1 MADTITLFEAT
12 WKLRPFPIGRRSLM
26 AVLLPAALPQVVV
39 LAIEIPI
46 KDLLLGLVKTL
57 T

>member
-1 MADTITLFEAT
+1 MRIVPL
-12 WKLRPFPIGRRSLM
+12 GRRSLL